1 MSPLFRGKN
10 KGKMDAKIKQQIDE
24 KTHAA
29 LEHLKGELAGVR
41 TGRASLILFE
51 SILVNCYG
59 STMPLKQMASL
70 AVPEARL
77 VTIQP
82 WDISQIGE
90 IEKAILSSNIGLTPT
105 NDGKIIRVAIPALT
119 EEKRKDLVKLVKKLG
134 EECKVTVRNTRRE
147 VIDELK
153 RLQKEGTLS
162 EDLFRKSQD
171 EAQKMTDQTI
181 SKIDEM
187 IEKKEAEVLQ
197 V

>member
-1 MSPLFRGKN
+1 
-10 KGKMDAKIKQQIDE
+10 MDAKIKQQLDE

-29 LEHLKGELAGVR
+29 LEHLGVEMAGVR

-51 SILVNCYG
+51 SIMVNCYG
-59 STMPLKQMASL
+59 SKMPLKQVASL

-134 EECKVTVRNTRRE
+134 EECKVTIRNTRRE
-147 VIDELK
+147 IIDELK
-153 RLQKEGTLS
+153 KLQKEGTLS

-181 SKIDEM
+181 SKVDEM
-187 IEKKEAEVLQ
+187 IAKKETEVLQ